1 MIGGQCGTISACR
14 DDYDWETN
22 MKQTK
27 HLKSLLRALY
37 SEVDFIFIVDSC
49 QQDASKVPSHEVS
62 FLSIRSKALTIF

>member
-37 SEVDFIFIVDSC
+37 SEVGFISIVGS
-49 QQDASKVPSHEVS
+49 
-62 FLSIRSKALTIF
+62 